1 VSVGGLVATPKQ
13 IGVGCYAGQ
22 TMFAANG
29 KLLMPACTLGNGHP
43 IGMQNTTRADI
54 PAGDDNVMPA
64 RRFPRP
70 HRVNVFHFE
79 RQAVSGF
86 LAGGLGFR
94 CGHTSR
100 CERNSKDEARRIAV
114 NNAE

>member
-1 VSVGGLVATPKQ
+1 
-13 IGVGCYAGQ
+13 
-22 TMFAANG
+22 
-29 KLLMPACTLGNGHP
+29 
-43 IGMQNTTRADI
+43 
-54 PAGDDNVMPA
+54 MPA

-100 CERNSKDEARRIAV
+100 CERNSKDEARRMGDKAKPPVTYRRRLCYESANHNSAASRRRGLSRNWTLALLSATVTSTINRQLLRRCQPIQAWRTYQ
-114 NNAE
+114 